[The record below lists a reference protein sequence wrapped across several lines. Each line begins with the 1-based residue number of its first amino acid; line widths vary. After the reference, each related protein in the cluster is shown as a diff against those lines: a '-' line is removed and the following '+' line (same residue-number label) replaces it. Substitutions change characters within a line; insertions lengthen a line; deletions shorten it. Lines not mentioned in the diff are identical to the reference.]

1 MNRKLLSATVGVLIL
16 AGSGLA
22 LADDWRDPHRL
33 PQPYSG
39 EGERWGGPDRHWH
52 KYRDHDFHDRWS
64 PHPYRYWRPA
74 PEWRSY
80 DHYERNWAHGYERD
94 GATIILRGR
103 DD

>member
-22 LADDWRDPHRL
+22 LADDWRAPHRF

-39 EGERWGGPDRHWH
+39 DGERWGRPDRHWPE
-52 KYRDHDFHDRWS
+52 YRDHDFHDRW
-64 PHPYRYWRPA
+64 HPYRYWRPA
-74 PEWRSY
+74 PDWGSHNRYDPDWRHAY
-80 DHYERNWAHGYERD
+80 GDD
-94 GATIILRGR
+94 GVTIILRGR

>member
-52 KYRDHDFHDRWS
+52 KYRDHDFHDRWYPRPS
-64 PHPYRYWRPA
+64 GYSRPA
-74 PEWRSY
+74 PNWDSR
-80 DHYERNWAHGYERD
+80 HRYERGWGHAYGDHGVTTTR
-94 GATIILRGR
+94 RGR
-103 DD
+103 DN